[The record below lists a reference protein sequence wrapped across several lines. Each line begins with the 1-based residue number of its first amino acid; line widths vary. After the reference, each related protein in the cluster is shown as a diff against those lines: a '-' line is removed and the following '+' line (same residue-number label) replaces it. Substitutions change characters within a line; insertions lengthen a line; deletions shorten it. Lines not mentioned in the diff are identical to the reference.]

1 MVAGATTDTL
11 MGWRWRIGVV
21 TGPRTC
27 RTCTIHP
34 ISSTWLHSLEIFPGW

>member
-21 TGPRTC
+21 TGPGTW
-27 RTCTIHP
+27 TCTIHP
-34 ISSTWLHSLEIFPGW
+34 IAGTWLHAIEILPGW